1 MSIAR
6 KFQDFAGFRAARGSI
21 RASRLF
27 SAMVLA
33 AALSGVTGARADI
46 IKKDDMMRG
55 VTITR
60 AQCATIDQ
68 AVWVNASGRD
78 FCVRYYMSTAGGE
91 GPRPL
96 VFLQGD
102 YFGKLDPKTWTWIDT
117 ADTRDVN
124 TDDLMR
130 LADGFSK
137 MTKTTAIYLARI
149 GIDGTSGNHTAR
161 KTVLE
166 LNLMNAALDA
176 IKQRYGF
183 EGFHLMGQ
191 SGGSKLVGGLIAE
204 RHDIGCAVAGSGPLA
219 TPGSPRPGD
228 PARTFF
234 DVTRSASLIAQNRA
248 LRLMLVTDPA
258 DRRVPIALQ
267 TAFVDRMRQAGRSVP
282 QFLVEST
289 EDEHHGVVVYSELV
303 AAGCILGK
311 TDAEIGQAVSTLV
324 RRAAEI
330 NDRRRREAGIKPG
343 LAAAAAQQ
351 IVPLSPTAPGGA

>member
-1 MSIAR
+1 MSPAQ
-6 KFQDFAGFRAARGSI
+6 KFKGFKAVRSSI
-21 RASRLF
+21 RASRLI
-27 SAMVLA
+27 SVVALA
-33 AALSGVTGARADI
+33 AALTGATGARAEI
-46 IKKDDMMRG
+46 IKKDDMARG

-60 AQCATIDQ
+60 AQCAAIDQ

-91 GPRPL
+91 GSRPL

-102 YFGKLDPKTWTWIDT
+102 YFGKLDPKTWTWADM

-124 TDDLMR
+124 TDDLVR

-137 MTKTTAIYLARI
+137 MSKTTAIYLARI

-191 SGGSKLVGGLIAE
+191 SGGSKLVGGLIAQ

-219 TPGSPRPGD
+219 TPGSPKAAD

-234 DVTRSASLIAQNRA
+234 DVTHSASLIAQNRT

-258 DRRVPIALQ
+258 DRQVPISLQ
-267 TAFVDRMRQAGRSVP
+267 SGFVDKMRQAGRSVP

-289 EDEHHGVVVYSELV
+289 EEQHHGVLVYSELV

-311 TDAEIGQAVSTLV
+311 TDAEIAQAVSTLV

-330 NDRRRREAGIKPG
+330 NERRHREADSKPG
-343 LAAAAAQQ
+343 LAAAAQQ
-351 IVPLSPTAPGGA
+351 SVPDPRTSPGGA